1 MQKIPLSRVKQKQRA
16 SNNPINR
23 YSPKKETIKMLLA
36 IEGLVMCFVLLIVCV
51 VGIANGPVGLVLLY
65 EKDVQ
70 ERVVEL
76 GLTTKKRIRRNYV
89 LASFAMFLPLFILP
103 PLMVYGINGAT
114 GFWDGFWQMS
124 IILWIQ
130 GLFDR
135 FFIDWYWVGKTKAWE
150 IPGTEDLKP
159 YIPMKPM
166 LVKWFSTIVLNPLI
180 AAIVAG
186 IMCLFLK

>member
-1 MQKIPLSRVKQKQRA
+1 
-16 SNNPINR
+16 
-23 YSPKKETIKMLLA
+23 MLLI
-36 IEGLVMCFVLLIVCV
+36 IEGIVMCFALLIVCA

-76 GLTTKKRIRRNYV
+76 GLTTKEKIKRNLVICSI
-89 LASFAMFLPLFILP
+89 ALFVPQFVLP
-103 PLMVYGINGAT
+103 PLMVYRVNGVT
-114 GFWDGFWQMS
+114 GFGDAFWQMS

-150 IPGTEDLKP
+150 IHGTEDLKP
-159 YIPMKPM
+159 YIPTKVM
-166 LVKWFSTIVLNPLI
+166 VGKWVSTILLNPIIALI
-180 AAIVAG
+180 IAG
-186 IMCLFLK
+186 VMQLFA

>member
-1 MQKIPLSRVKQKQRA
+1 MILIV
-16 SNNPINR
+16 
-23 YSPKKETIKMLLA
+23 
-36 IEGLVMCFVLLIVCV
+36 EGIVMCFVLLIVCV

-65 EKDVQ
+65 EENVQ
-70 ERVVEL
+70 QRVVEL
-76 GLTTKKRIRRNYV
+76 GLTTKEKIRKNFI
-89 LASFAMFLPLFILP
+89 LCSITMFVPLFILP

-114 GFWDGFWQMS
+114 GFWDGFWQMA

-135 FFIDWYWVGKTKAWE
+135 FFIDWYWVEKTKAWE

-159 YIPMKPM
+159 YIPAKVMAG
-166 LVKWFSTIVLNPLI
+166 KWFGTVVLNPLI

-186 IMCLFLK
+186 VMQLL

>member
-1 MQKIPLSRVKQKQRA
+1 
-16 SNNPINR
+16 
-23 YSPKKETIKMLLA
+23 MLLIF
-36 IEGLVMCFVLLIVCV
+36 IEGIVMCFVLLTVCT

-76 GLTTKKRIRRNYV
+76 GITTKERIRRNFIIC
-89 LASFAMFLPLFILP
+89 SIAMFVPLFVLP
-103 PLMVYGINGAT
+103 PLMVYGINGAD
-114 GFWDGFWQMS
+114 GFWSPFWQMS

-159 YIPMKPM
+159 YIPAKVMVMKW
-166 LVKWFSTIVLNPLI
+166 VSTVIINPLI
-180 AAIVAG
+180 AATVAG
-186 IMCLFLK
+186 IMTLF

>member
-1 MQKIPLSRVKQKQRA
+1 MLILSA
-16 SNNPINR
+16 
-23 YSPKKETIKMLLA
+23 
-36 IEGLVMCFVLLIVCV
+36 EGIVMCFVLLIVCV

-76 GLTTKKRIRRNYV
+76 GLTTQKEIRRNFIIC
-89 LASFAMFLPLFILP
+89 SIAMFVPLFVLP
-103 PLMVYGINGAT
+103 PLMVYGINGAS
-114 GFWDGFWQMS
+114 GFWDAFWQMS
-124 IILWIQ
+124 VILWIQ

-159 YIPMKPM
+159 YIPVKTM
-166 LVKWFSTIVLNPLI
+166 LGKWFSTIFINPLI

-186 IMCLFLK
+186 IMTLF

>member
-1 MQKIPLSRVKQKQRA
+1 MI
-16 SNNPINR
+16 
-23 YSPKKETIKMLLA
+23 LA
-36 IEGLVMCFVLLIVCV
+36 AEGLVMCFVLLIVCV

-89 LASFAMFLPLFILP
+89 LASVAMFLPLFILP

-159 YIPMKPM
+159 YIPPKTMVMKW
-166 LVKWFSTIVLNPLI
+166 LSTILLNPLI
-180 AAIVAG
+180 AAMVAG
-186 IMCLFLK
+186 IMCLLMK